1 MTTTTRVHLVRHGH
15 VENPRRIVYGRLP
28 GWRLS
33 AEGRRQAAAAAERL
47 RGRPIAHVHT
57 SPLERAK
64 ETAAVIAAA
73 CAAAVTPD
81 PSLIEAELGARWEGL
96 PWTEV
101 KTARREEWEAYLHRP
116 HEIAFVE
123 ETFERLGERMAAA
136 IRAIA
141 ARHAGGEV
149 AVVSHGDPIK
159 TAICRFTGIP
169 IARMHE
175 VRVPTGAVATLD
187 LDGGRAAL
195 VEQWAPARAR

>member
-1 MTTTTRVHLVRHGH
+1 MTKARVHLVRHGH

-47 RGRPIAHVHT
+47 RGRAIAHVHA
-57 SPLERAK
+57 SPLERAM

-73 CAAAVTPD
+73 CKVEVTAD
-81 PSLIEAELGARWEGL
+81 PSLVEAELGARWEGL

-101 KTARREEWEAYLHRP
+101 KATRREEWDAYLHRP
-116 HEIAFVE
+116 HEIAFIE

-136 IRAIA
+136 VRAIA

-159 TAICRFTGIP
+159 TAVCRLTGIP

-175 VRVPTGAVATLD
+175 VRVTTGSVVTVDVFGDQATV
-187 LDGGRAAL
+187 
-195 VEQWAPARAR
+195 VEQWSPPRHR